1 MSLQST
7 RLPALAVQVAFFATV
22 LTCVYGLSRL
32 SPLMPSPTQLALA
45 LSELLQGGELYT
57 HIATTLTEAFVG
69 LAIAAILGIVIG
81 LLMGSSR
88 NATEFL
94 NPIVLSLYSV
104 PKIIFLPMLLIIF
117 GPGISAKIANAAI
130 HALFPILL
138 NTMVGMRELDRLH
151 LRVARSMFATP
162 FQLVTKVYAPS
173 MVLPVLTGVR
183 LGTGLAFMGAL
194 LAELF
199 EAKAGIGYFVNQL
212 YAKGLIAEMLATVFV
227 MFVLILI
234 INAVLKTVEDGASK
248 WRRR

>member
-94 NPIVLSLYSV
+94 NPIVRTAARSSLNGSFRLSPVPSTCPSV
-104 PKIIFLPMLLIIF
+104 RNLPTLSV
-117 GPGISAKIANAAI
+117 GPGNTIRISA
-130 HALFPILL
+130 FFSL
-138 NTMVGMRELDRLH
+138 NF
-151 LRVARSMFATP
+151 S
-162 FQLVTKVYAPS
+162 
-173 MVLPVLTGVR
+173 
-183 LGTGLAFMGAL
+183 
-194 LAELF
+194 
-199 EAKAGIGYFVNQL
+199 
-212 YAKGLIAEMLATVFV
+212 
-227 MFVLILI
+227 
-234 INAVLKTVEDGASK
+234 
-248 WRRR
+248 